1 MKSMS
6 HRTLHTLRH
15 LSLLLTLVLLLG
27 FTAQRIYVFK
37 MTEAQAQ
44 YHWQNLEVIKVAMD
58 QSNLPHNQV
67 KQVIGAI
74 DSLQKDL
81 QRGLTI
87 DSTSAAPKLK

>member
-1 MKSMS
+1 MQNTIL
-6 HRTLHTLRH
+6 RTLR
-15 LSLLLTLVLLLG
+15 SLALVVALVFVVG
-27 FTAQRIYVFK
+27 FTAQRIYTFK

-87 DSTSAAPKLK
+87 DSTSAAKPK

>member
-1 MKSMS
+1 MFNNIPRSF
-6 HRTLHTLRH
+6 RT
-15 LSLLLTLVLLLG
+15 LTLVVILFVVLG
-27 FTAQRIYVFK
+27 FTAQRIYVFR
-37 MTEAQAQ
+37 MSEEQAQ

-87 DSTSAAPKLK
+87 DSTAAPKSK

>member
-1 MKSMS
+1 MQQKAF
-6 HRTLHTLRH
+6 RTLRTFFVLFA
-15 LSLLLTLVLLLG
+15 LVLLLG
-27 FTAQRIYVFK
+27 FTAQRIYVFR
-37 MTEAQAQ
+37 MSEEQAQ

-87 DSTSAAPKLK
+87 DSTAAPKSK

>member
-1 MKSMS
+1 MDYMK
-6 HRTLHTLRH
+6 HTILRTLR
-15 LSLLLTLVLLLG
+15 SLALVLALVFVVG

-58 QSNLPHNQV
+58 QSNLAHNQV

-87 DSTSAAPKLK
+87 DSTSAARPK

>member
-1 MKSMS
+1 MQQKFPQIF
-6 HRTLHTLRH
+6 RTLAIA
-15 LSLLLTLVLLLG
+15 LVLVFVLG

-37 MTEAQAQ
+37 MSEAQAQ

-81 QRGLTI
+81 QSGLTI
-87 DSTSAAPKLK
+87 DSTSSAKPKQ

>member
-1 MKSMS
+1 MK
-6 HRTLHTLRH
+6 HTILRTLR
-15 LSLLLTLVLLLG
+15 SLALVLALVFVVG

-44 YHWQNLEVIKVAMD
+44 YHWQNMEVIKVALD

-81 QRGLTI
+81 QRGLSI
-87 DSTSAAPKLK
+87 DSTSAAKPK

>member
-1 MKSMS
+1 MFNNIPRSL
-6 HRTLHTLRH
+6 RT
-15 LSLLLTLVLLLG
+15 LTLVVILFALLG

-87 DSTSAAPKLK
+87 DSSAVARPK

>member
-1 MKSMS
+1 MS
-6 HRTLHTLRH
+6 NKTLRTLRPVFVPFA
-15 LSLLLTLVLLLG
+15 LVILLG

-87 DSTSAAPKLK
+87 DSTSAARPK

>member
-1 MKSMS
+1 MQNTIL
-6 HRTLHTLRH
+6 RTLR
-15 LSLLLTLVLLLG
+15 SLALVLALVFVVG

-44 YHWQNLEVIKVAMD
+44 YHWQNMEVIKVALD

-81 QRGLTI
+81 QRGLSI
-87 DSTSAAPKLK
+87 DSTSAAKPK

>member
-1 MKSMS
+1 MS
-6 HRTLHTLRH
+6 NKTLRTLRPVFVLFA
-15 LSLLLTLVLLLG
+15 LVILLG

-67 KQVIGAI
+67 RQVIGAI

-87 DSTSAAPKLK
+87 DSTSAARPK

>member
-1 MKSMS
+1 MQNTIL
-6 HRTLHTLRH
+6 RTLR
-15 LSLLLTLVLLLG
+15 SLALVLALVFVVG

-58 QSNLPHNQV
+58 QSNLAHNQV

-87 DSTSAAPKLK
+87 DSTSAARPK

>member
-1 MKSMS
+1 MQNTIL
-6 HRTLHTLRH
+6 RTLR
-15 LSLLLTLVLLLG
+15 SLALVVALVFVVG

-58 QSNLPHNQV
+58 QSNLAHNQV

-87 DSTSAAPKLK
+87 DSTSAARPK

>member
-1 MKSMS
+1 MDVVGIATVFWIWLSKKS
-6 HRTLHTLRH
+6 
-15 LSLLLTLVLLLG
+15 
-27 FTAQRIYVFK
+27 FK
-37 MTEAQAQ
+37 SISPSQ

-87 DSTSAAPKLK
+87 DSTAAPKSK

>member
-1 MKSMS
+1 MS
-6 HRTLHTLRH
+6 NKTLRTLRPVFALFA
-15 LSLLLTLVLLLG
+15 LVILMG

-44 YHWQNLEVIKVAMD
+44 YHWQNLEIIKVAMD

-87 DSTSAAPKLK
+87 DSTSAARPK

>member
-1 MKSMS
+1 MQNTIL
-6 HRTLHTLRH
+6 RTLR
-15 LSLLLTLVLLLG
+15 SLALVLALVFVVG

-44 YHWQNLEVIKVAMD
+44 YHWQNMEVIKVALD

-87 DSTSAAPKLK
+87 DSTSAARPK

>member
-1 MKSMS
+1 MK
-6 HRTLHTLRH
+6 HTILRTLR
-15 LSLLLTLVLLLG
+15 SLALVLALVFVVG

-58 QSNLPHNQV
+58 QSNLAHNQV

-87 DSTSAAPKLK
+87 DSTSAARPK

>member
-1 MKSMS
+1 
-6 HRTLHTLRH
+6 
-15 LSLLLTLVLLLG
+15 
-27 FTAQRIYVFK
+27 
-37 MTEAQAQ
+37 
-44 YHWQNLEVIKVAMD
+44 MD

-87 DSTSAAPKLK
+87 DSTAAPKSK

>member
-1 MKSMS
+1 MNKLSFRS
-6 HRTLHTLRH
+6 LRT
-15 LSLLLTLVLLLG
+15 LTLVVILFALLG

-87 DSTSAAPKLK
+87 DSTSAARPK

>member
-1 MKSMS
+1 MNKLSFRS
-6 HRTLHTLRH
+6 FRT
-15 LSLLLTLVLLLG
+15 LTLVVILFALLG

-87 DSTSAAPKLK
+87 DSTSAARPK

>member
-1 MKSMS
+1 MK
-6 HRTLHTLRH
+6 HTILRTLR
-15 LSLLLTLVLLLG
+15 SLALVLALVFVVG

-44 YHWQNLEVIKVAMD
+44 YHWQNMEVIKVALD

-87 DSTSAAPKLK
+87 DSTSAARPK

>member
-1 MKSMS
+1 MQQNFPQIF
-6 HRTLHTLRH
+6 RTLAIA
-15 LSLLLTLVLLLG
+15 LVLVFVLG

-37 MTEAQAQ
+37 MSEAQAQ

-81 QRGLTI
+81 QSGLTI
-87 DSTSAAPKLK
+87 DSTSSAKPKQ

>member
-1 MKSMS
+1 MQNTIL
-6 HRTLHTLRH
+6 RTLR
-15 LSLLLTLVLLLG
+15 SLALVVALVFVVG
-27 FTAQRIYVFK
+27 FTAQRIYIFK

-44 YHWQNLEVIKVAMD
+44 YHWQNMEVIKVALD

-87 DSTSAAPKLK
+87 DSTSAARPK

>member
-1 MKSMS
+1 MK
-6 HRTLHTLRH
+6 HTILRTLR
-15 LSLLLTLVLLLG
+15 SLALVVALVFVVG
-27 FTAQRIYVFK
+27 FTAQRIYIFK

-44 YHWQNLEVIKVAMD
+44 YHWQNMEVIKVALD

-87 DSTSAAPKLK
+87 DSTSAARPK

>member
-1 MKSMS
+1 MK
-6 HRTLHTLRH
+6 HTILRTLR
-15 LSLLLTLVLLLG
+15 SLALVVALVFVVG
-27 FTAQRIYVFK
+27 FTAQRIYIFK

-44 YHWQNLEVIKVAMD
+44 YHWQNMEVIKVALD

-81 QRGLTI
+81 QRGLSI
-87 DSTSAAPKLK
+87 DSTSAAKPK

>member
-1 MKSMS
+1 MDYMK
-6 HRTLHTLRH
+6 HTILRTLR
-15 LSLLLTLVLLLG
+15 SLALVVALVFVVG
-27 FTAQRIYVFK
+27 FTAQRIYIFK

-87 DSTSAAPKLK
+87 DSTSAARPK

>member
-1 MKSMS
+1 MNKLSFRS
-6 HRTLHTLRH
+6 FRT
-15 LSLLLTLVLLLG
+15 LTLVVILFVVLG
-27 FTAQRIYVFK
+27 FTAQRIYVFR
-37 MTEAQAQ
+37 MSEEQAQ

-87 DSTSAAPKLK
+87 DSTAAPKSK

>member
-1 MKSMS
+1 MLSFRS
-6 HRTLHTLRH
+6 LRT
-15 LSLLLTLVLLLG
+15 LTLVVILFALLG

-87 DSTSAAPKLK
+87 DSTSAARPK

>member
-1 MKSMS
+1 M
-6 HRTLHTLRH
+6 LCLCD
-15 LSLLLTLVLLLG
+15 LLCESKLLFLVVTLVFAVG

-87 DSTSAAPKLK
+87 DSTSAARPK

>member
-1 MKSMS
+1 MS
-6 HRTLHTLRH
+6 NKTLRTLRPAFGLFA
-15 LSLLLTLVLLLG
+15 LVILLG

-87 DSTSAAPKLK
+87 DSTSAARPK

>member
-1 MKSMS
+1 MFNNIPRSL
-6 HRTLHTLRH
+6 RT
-15 LSLLLTLVLLLG
+15 LTLVVILFVVLG

-87 DSTSAAPKLK
+87 DSTSAARPK

>member
-1 MKSMS
+1 MQNTIL
-6 HRTLHTLRH
+6 RTLR
-15 LSLLLTLVLLLG
+15 SLALVVALVFVVG
-27 FTAQRIYVFK
+27 FTAQRIYTFK

-87 DSTSAAPKLK
+87 DSTSAAKPN